1 LSARLKSQE
10 ATRRQA
16 QKDLLKLREEV
27 ASAKSL
33 STSANKSAEMETTSL
48 VQVSLHHITSHT
60 TRAVSVMQQLL
71 RQDACSPS
79 TPWLGNTFEM
89 SAKLLCKYVLS
100 TRWSGIIT
108 HDVSLLSLLHKRC
121 GNNFK

>member
-1 LSARLKSQE
+1 MSARLKSQE

-79 TPWLGNTFEM
+79 TPWLGNMFEM

-108 HDVSLLSLLHKRC
+108 RDVSLLTLLHKRC